1 MASCHHPC
9 FPDETPQSF
18 FGTAPSLGRSSENAA
33 PNAIRNATSRHTP
46 QEANVVVRSPRCS
59 ICTDSRGT
67 VAVSYLIHTWRDA
80 VFAQSVRVTPN
91 QMQIRLFF
99 LVCLTCN
106 HGRVKLHSKH
116 IDDFLLRLDDIVFQ
130 L

>member
-1 MASCHHPC
+1 MTKTLP
-9 FPDETPQSF
+9 
-18 FGTAPSLGRSSENAA
+18 
-33 PNAIRNATSRHTP
+33 I
-46 QEANVVVRSPRCS
+46 
-59 ICTDSRGT
+59 
-67 VAVSYLIHTWRDA
+67 VAVSYLIHHGTM
-80 VFAQSVRVTPN
+80 VTFAQPVRVAPN

-116 IDDFLLRLDDIVFQ
+116 IDDFLLRLDDIVLQ